1 LALIKKGEI
10 KMREVDYFAIA
21 IKEGIEKLFPSSR
34 INVKVDGG
42 SLGKGHIFI
51 SFTLWTKYPNNIHQ
65 NDPAHTTMWIWNSH
79 FEDGTLREDMK
90 LEMSQGNRLWGY
102 NASTLEER
110 IGFRG
115 VKSGNDKKVLKAI
128 INYFKK
134 LKMATETHKEELQSS
149 WGRYVSTGSIKVASG
164 RRPNRRSASEIIR
177 NLELRI
183 ARLEKES
190 SSPVF
195 ELEGH
200 IHEGS
205 EGDYYVRKRGGIK
218 EITSYIESWS
228 NRVLIAEEGNWEIKY
243 DYKHF
248 FGFTASNGLTELE
261 LFCVEGECRS
271 EVRQLELLLRKVL
284 LIPRSVRTDFNK

>member
-1 LALIKKGEI
+1 MIRSANLPPTVDGFITMLTAKITQYDQRKSLKDPFHNSNFMGLAFESVEDRITSKFRKAGLLNSSDPEALLMLKALIPTAILI
-10 KMREVDYFAIA
+10 KAVTGTVVRAIDA
-21 IKEGIEKLFPSSR
+21 YLE
-34 INVKVDGG
+34 N
-42 SLGKGHIFI
+42 GKIP
-51 SFTLWTKYPNNIHQ
+51 KYP
-65 NDPAHTTMWIWNSH
+65 
-79 FEDGTLREDMK
+79 
-90 LEMSQGNRLWGY
+90 
-102 NASTLEER
+102 
-110 IGFRG
+110 
-115 VKSGNDKKVLKAI
+115 
-128 INYFKK
+128 
-134 LKMATETHKEELQSS
+134 
-149 WGRYVSTGSIKVASG
+149 G
-164 RRPNRRSASEIIR
+164 RRPRGSKRKASEVIHD
-177 NLELRI
+177 LEIRI
-183 ARLEKES
+183 AHLEKES